1 MEAVVAGDG
10 VGNGGAD
17 HGRDEEGVAPGGLGD
32 GGVEVEGEAVNDG
45 LGEGDAEA
53 AAGEEVR
60 VPSRSV
66 DR

>member
-1 MEAVVAGDG
+1 VLVAG
-10 VGNGGAD
+10 AD
-17 HGRDEEGVAPGGLGD
+17 QGKDEEGVAAGGLGD

-45 LGEGDAEA
+45 LGEGDA
-53 AAGEEVR
+53 AAGEEFR